1 MFADDKKSAP
11 KGGVQ
16 PKNIVATE
24 TPSVSGDQV
33 VDMVGAA
40 AGAVGGKAG
49 KVVSQAADIA
59 KKAGSIASSVGIN
72 PKNIVSGGSVAGIAS
87 SAGVKPMNIVS
98 SGSAAGMA
106 SSAGVKPMN
115 FASGGSAMAMASSAA
130 SALMGGAEPSGL
142 QFTLSTANLPPQTF
156 VVVDFSLT
164 EMLSS
169 PFVLNVG
176 LASADPAIDFAA
188 VLDEDATLEI
198 KREGVLQRSITGMVA
213 SFEQGDT
220 GLHQTRYSMVIRP
233 ALWRTTL
240 RRNSRIFQ
248 QQSIESIITTL
259 LKENGITDF
268 AFGLRNPH
276 PAREF
281 CVQYQ
286 ESDFDFI
293 QRLAAEEGMFYYF
306 EYPEGKNIV
315 VYTDDVGTLPQGAV
329 LPYNPGE
336 AAKALELCVTTF
348 TRSAQVRTAVV
359 ELKDYTFKNPQ
370 WSAAFNEQASELQNQ
385 RPDYEHFDFPGRF
398 KDEQHGKAFTHY
410 RLEALRNDANLG
422 QGQSNDFTLQPGLLF
437 TLTSHPRGDLNHQW
451 QLLSIQ
457 HSGSQPQALE
467 QESGGQGTTL
477 SNQFVFLPHTQ
488 TWRPTPMPKPSMDG
502 PQIAMVVGPAGEE
515 IYCDEFGRIRLQFLW
530 DRYGKSNDNSSCW
543 IRVTQPWAGQGW
555 GMLAIPRIGQEVV
568 VDFLH
573 GDPDQPIVTG
583 RTYHAN
589 NIPPGSLPASK
600 TQMAFRSKTHKGEG
614 FNELRFEDAKG
625 GEGLFMHA
633 QKDMS
638 TIVLNDRSTTVMAN
652 HTETVLKDQTIAVIQ
667 NHNLTVS
674 ANHSVAVQGDQT
686 TIIGGKREEAVQ
698 GPLLLSSATG
708 IRLVCGDA
716 VIELDTGG
724 NISLICKS
732 FNFYGSANG
741 QLTTG
746 GVLDLNMDGGG
757 PGTEAGP
764 DAAAIKAA
772 VKAIFSPPK
781 K

>member
-1 MFADDKKSAP
+1 
-11 KGGVQ
+11 
-16 PKNIVATE
+16 
-24 TPSVSGDQV
+24 
-33 VDMVGAA
+33 
-40 AGAVGGKAG
+40 
-49 KVVSQAADIA
+49 
-59 KKAGSIASSVGIN
+59 
-72 PKNIVSGGSVAGIAS
+72 
-87 SAGVKPMNIVS
+87 
-98 SGSAAGMA
+98 MA

-115 FASGGSAMAMASSAA
+115 FAGGGSAGSLASSAA
-130 SALMGGAEPSGL
+130 GALMGGAQPSGL
-142 QFTLSTANLPPQTF
+142 QFTLTAVGLPPQTF
-156 VVVDFSLT
+156 VVADFSLT

-176 LASADPAIDFAA
+176 LASADPAIDFSA
-188 VLDEDATLEI
+188 VLDEDATLFVW
-198 KREGVLQRSITGMVA
+198 REGVLQRSITGMVA

-248 QQSIESIITTL
+248 QKTIEDIITTL
-259 LKENGITDF
+259 LKENGITDV
-268 AFGLRNPH
+268 AFGLRYPH

-293 QRLAAEEGMFYYF
+293 QRLAAEEGIFYYF
-306 EYPEGKNIV
+306 EFTEGKNTV
-315 VYTDDVGTLPQGAV
+315 VYADDVGTMPQGV
-329 LPYNPGE
+329 TLPYNPGV
-336 AAKALELCVTTF
+336 ASQALELCVTTF
-348 TRSAQVRTAVV
+348 TRSAQVRTAMVQ
-359 ELKDYTFKNPQ
+359 LKDYTFKDPQ
-370 WSAAFNEQASELQNQ
+370 WRGTFDKQANELQNQ

-398 KDEQHGKAFTHY
+398 KDEKHGKDFTRY

-422 QGQSNDFTLQPGLLF
+422 QGQSNDFALHPGKLF

-451 QLLSIQ
+451 QVLSVA

-467 QESGGQGTTL
+467 QESAGQGTTL
-477 SNQFVFLPHTQ
+477 SNQFTFIPHTQ
-488 TWRPTPMPKPSMDG
+488 TWRPSPMSKPAMDG

-530 DRYGKSNDNSSCW
+530 DRYGESNDNSSCW

-625 GEGLFMHA
+625 GEGLHLHA
-633 QKDMS
+633 QRDMS
-638 TIVLNDRSTTVMAN
+638 TTVLNDKTTTVKGI
-652 HTETVLKDQTIAVIQ
+652 HVETVTKDQR
-667 NHNLTVS
+667 LTVS
-674 ANHSVAVQGDQT
+674 GSKIETVVKSRTTRVHEAETLIVKNNIAIISQGGSIVIGVGSGESLLGSI
-686 TIIGGKREEAVQ
+686 TIDKA
-698 GPLLLSSATG
+698 
-708 IRLVCGDA
+708 
-716 VIELDTGG
+716 G
-724 NISLICKS
+724 NIVIDGKS
-732 FNFYGSANG
+732 IVITGSAGIN
-741 QLTTG
+741 
-746 GVLDLNMDGGG
+746 LN
-757 PGTEAGP
+757 
-764 DAAAIKAA
+764 
-772 VKAIFSPPK
+772 
-781 K
+781 

>member
-1 MFADDKKSAP
+1 MFADDKKGGP

-16 PKNIVATE
+16 PKNIVASD
-24 TPSVSGDQV
+24 TPSISGEQMA
-33 VDMVGAA
+33 DMAGSV
-40 AGAVGGKAG
+40 AGAIGGKAG
-49 KVVSQAADIA
+49 KVVSQATNIA
-59 KKAGSIASSVGIN
+59 KQAESMAGVVKRTANVFTD
-72 PKNIVSGGSVAGIAS
+72 S
-87 SAGVKPMNIVS
+87 SAAGMVPSTGVKPMNIVS
-98 SGSAAGMA
+98 GASAASMA
-106 SSAGVKPMN
+106 STAGVKPMN
-115 FASGGSAMAMASSAA
+115 FAGGGSAGSMASSAA
-130 SALMGGAEPSGL
+130 GALMGSAQPSGL
-142 QFTLSTANLPPQTF
+142 QFTLTAAGLPPQTF
-156 VVVDFSLT
+156 VVADFSLT

-188 VLDEDATLEI
+188 VLDQDATLFVW
-198 KREGVLQRSITGMVA
+198 REGELQRSITGMVA

-220 GLHQTRYSMVIRP
+220 GLHQTRYSMAIRP

-248 QQSIESIITTL
+248 QKTIENIITSL
-259 LKENGITDF
+259 LKENGITDV
-268 AFGLRNPH
+268 AFGLRYPH

-293 QRLAAEEGMFYYF
+293 QRLAAEEGIFYYF
-306 EYPEGKNIV
+306 EFTEGKNTV
-315 VYTDDVGTLPQGAV
+315 VYTDDVGTQPQGV
-329 LPYNPGE
+329 TLPYNPGV
-336 AAKALELCVTTF
+336 ASQAQELCVTTF
-348 TRSAQVRTAVV
+348 TRSAQVRTAMVQ
-359 ELKDYTFKNPQ
+359 LKDYTFKDPQ
-370 WSAAFNEQASELQNQ
+370 WRGTFGKRANELQNQ
-385 RPDYEHFDFPGRF
+385 RTDYEHFDFPGRF
-398 KDEQHGKAFTHY
+398 KDEKHGKDFTRY

-422 QGQSNDFTLQPGLLF
+422 QGQSNDFALHPGKLF

-451 QLLSIQ
+451 QVLSIA

-477 SNQFVFLPHTQ
+477 SNQFTFIPHTQ
-488 TWRPTPMPKPSMDG
+488 TWRPSPMGKPAMDG

-530 DRYGKSNDNSSCW
+530 DRYGESNDNSSCW

-625 GEGLFMHA
+625 GEGLHLHA
-633 QKDMS
+633 QRDMS
-638 TIVLNDRSTTVMAN
+638 TTVLNDQMTQVAHD
-652 HTETVLKDQTIAVIQ
+652 HTEAVGHDQALSVRNDRYKEIQGKEVTAISKDRQIVVEGGSMLEVKKSIMISSTSEGIHISTAGASITMDNAGNIDIQ
-667 NHNLTVS
+667 GAHVRIN
-674 ANHSVAVQGDQT
+674 
-686 TIIGGKREEAVQ
+686 GKR
-698 GPLLLSSATG
+698 
-708 IRLVCGDA
+708 I
-716 VIELDTGG
+716 
-724 NISLICKS
+724 
-732 FNFYGSANG
+732 
-741 QLTTG
+741 
-746 GVLDLNMDGGG
+746 DLN
-757 PGTEAGP
+757 
-764 DAAAIKAA
+764 
-772 VKAIFSPPK
+772 
-781 K
+781 

>member
-1 MFADDKKSAP
+1 MFADDKKNAP
-11 KGGVQ
+11 KGDVQ
-16 PKNIVATE
+16 PKNIVTTE
-24 TPSVSGDQV
+24 SPSVSGDQV

-59 KKAGSIASSVGIN
+59 KKAGSIASSVVIN
-72 PKNIVSGGSVAGIAS
+72 PK
-87 SAGVKPMNIVS
+87 NIVS
-98 SGSAAGMA
+98 SGSAASMA
-106 SSAGVKPMN
+106 SSTGVKPMN
-115 FASGGSAMAMASSAA
+115 FASGGSATSMASSAA
-130 SALMGGAEPSGL
+130 SALLGGAEPSGL

-188 VLDEDATLEI
+188 VLDEDATLVI
-198 KREGVLQRSITGMVA
+198 KREGVVQRSITGMVA

-220 GLHQTRYSMVIRP
+220 GLHQTRYSMVISP

-240 RRNSRIFQ
+240 RRNARIFQ
-248 QQSIESIITTL
+248 QQSIENIITTL

-306 EYPEGKNIV
+306 EFPAGKNIV

-329 LPYNPGE
+329 LPYNPGV
-336 AAKALELCVTTF
+336 ASQALELCVTTF

-370 WSAAFNEQASELQNQ
+370 WSAAFNEQANELQNQ

-422 QGQSNDFTLQPGLLF
+422 NGQSNDFTLQPGLLF
-437 TLTSHPRGDLNHQW
+437 TLTNHPRGDLNHPW

-467 QESGGQGTTL
+467 QVSGGQGTTL

-502 PQIAMVVGPAGEE
+502 PQIAMVVGPTGEE

-625 GEGLFMHA
+625 GEGLHLHA
-633 QKDMS
+633 QKDME
-638 TIVLNDRSTTVMAN
+638 TIVLNDQS
-652 HTETVLKDQTIAVIQ
+652 
-667 NHNLTVS
+667 LTVYKDRTKS
-674 ANHSVAVQGDQT
+674 IVGNETNTVTGFENTKVTVAQDVAVKGGSSLLTGGERKDLAVKKYVIGSGD
-686 TIIGGKREEAVQ
+686 
-698 GPLLLSSATG
+698 L
-708 IRLVCGDA
+708 IRLECGDS
-716 VIELDTGG
+716 VLELCANGAI
-724 NISLICKS
+724 NIKGKS
-732 FNFYGSANG
+732 FNITVDGDGEIITGGTLGLNPSGGQAKAAPPGGGYKG
-741 QLTTG
+741 QL
-746 GVLDLNMDGGG
+746 
-757 PGTEAGP
+757 E
-764 DAAAIKAA
+764 AA
-772 VKAIFSPPK
+772 VAQVFAAQDK
-781 K
+781 KS

>member
-1 MFADDKKSAP
+1 
-11 KGGVQ
+11 
-16 PKNIVATE
+16 
-24 TPSVSGDQV
+24 
-33 VDMVGAA
+33 
-40 AGAVGGKAG
+40 
-49 KVVSQAADIA
+49 
-59 KKAGSIASSVGIN
+59 
-72 PKNIVSGGSVAGIAS
+72 
-87 SAGVKPMNIVS
+87 
-98 SGSAAGMA
+98 MA
-106 SSAGVKPMN
+106 SSTGVKPMN
-115 FASGGSAMAMASSAA
+115 FASGGSATSMASSAA
-130 SALMGGAEPSGL
+130 SALLGGAEPSGL

-188 VLDEDATLEI
+188 VLDEDATLVI
-198 KREGVLQRSITGMVA
+198 KREGVVQRSITGMVA

-220 GLHQTRYSMVIRP
+220 GLHQTRYSMVISP

-240 RRNSRIFQ
+240 RRNARIFQ
-248 QQSIESIITTL
+248 QQSIENIITTL

-306 EYPEGKNIV
+306 EFPAGKNIV

-329 LPYNPGE
+329 LPYNPGV
-336 AAKALELCVTTF
+336 ASQALELCVTTF

-370 WSAAFNEQASELQNQ
+370 WSAAFNEQANELQNQ

-422 QGQSNDFTLQPGLLF
+422 NGQSNDFTLQPGLLF
-437 TLTSHPRGDLNHQW
+437 TLTNHPRGDLNHPW

-467 QESGGQGTTL
+467 QVSGGQGTTL

-502 PQIAMVVGPAGEE
+502 PQIAMVVGPTGEE

-625 GEGLFMHA
+625 GEGLHLHA
-633 QKDMS
+633 QKDME
-638 TIVLNDRSTTVMAN
+638 TIVLNDQS
-652 HTETVLKDQTIAVIQ
+652 
-667 NHNLTVS
+667 LTVYKDRTKS
-674 ANHSVAVQGDQT
+674 IVGNETNTVTGFENTKVTVAQDVAVKGGSSLLTGGERKDLAVKKYVIGSGD
-686 TIIGGKREEAVQ
+686 
-698 GPLLLSSATG
+698 L
-708 IRLVCGDA
+708 IRLECGDS
-716 VIELDTGG
+716 VLELCANGAI
-724 NISLICKS
+724 NIKGKS
-732 FNFYGSANG
+732 FNITVDGDGEIITGGTLGLNPSGGQAKAAPPGGGYKG
-741 QLTTG
+741 QL
-746 GVLDLNMDGGG
+746 
-757 PGTEAGP
+757 E
-764 DAAAIKAA
+764 AA
-772 VKAIFSPPK
+772 VAQVFAAQDK
-781 K
+781 KS

>member
-1 MFADDKKSAP
+1 MFADDKKNAP

-24 TPSVSGDQV
+24 TPTVSGDQV
-33 VDMVGAA
+33 ADMVGAA

-59 KKAGSIASSVGIN
+59 KKAGS
-72 PKNIVSGGSVAGIAS
+72 IAS

-115 FASGGSAMAMASSAA
+115 FASGGSATAMASSAA
-130 SALMGGAEPSGL
+130 SALLGGTDPSGL
-142 QFTLSTANLPPQTF
+142 QFTLFTANLPPQTF

-248 QQSIESIITTL
+248 QQSIENIITTL

-329 LPYNPGE
+329 LPYNPGV
-336 AAKALELCVTTF
+336 ASQALELCVTTF

-625 GEGLFMHA
+625 GEGLHLHA
-633 QKDMS
+633 QKDME
-638 TIVLNDRSTTVMAN
+638 TIVLNDQS
-652 HTETVLKDQTIAVIQ
+652 
-667 NHNLTVS
+667 LTVYKDRTKS
-674 ANHSVAVQGDQT
+674 IVGNETNTVTGFENTKVTVAQDVAVKGGSSLLTGGERSDLAVGSYVIGSGD
-686 TIIGGKREEAVQ
+686 
-698 GPLLLSSATG
+698 L
-708 IRLVCGDA
+708 IRLECGDS
-716 VIELDTGG
+716 VLELCANGAI
-724 NISLICKS
+724 NIKGKS
-732 FNFYGSANG
+732 FNITVDGDGEIITGGTLGLNPSGGQAKAAPPGGGYKG
-741 QLTTG
+741 QL
-746 GVLDLNMDGGG
+746 
-757 PGTEAGP
+757 E
-764 DAAAIKAA
+764 AA
-772 VKAIFSPPK
+772 VAQVFAAQDK
-781 K
+781 KS

>member
-1 MFADDKKSAP
+1 
-11 KGGVQ
+11 
-16 PKNIVATE
+16 
-24 TPSVSGDQV
+24 
-33 VDMVGAA
+33 
-40 AGAVGGKAG
+40 
-49 KVVSQAADIA
+49 
-59 KKAGSIASSVGIN
+59 
-72 PKNIVSGGSVAGIAS
+72 
-87 SAGVKPMNIVS
+87 
-98 SGSAAGMA
+98 
-106 SSAGVKPMN
+106 
-115 FASGGSAMAMASSAA
+115 MASSAA
-130 SALMGGAEPSGL
+130 SALLGGTDPSGL
-142 QFTLSTANLPPQTF
+142 QFTLFTANLPPQTF

-248 QQSIESIITTL
+248 QQSIENIITTL

-329 LPYNPGE
+329 LPYNPGV
-336 AAKALELCVTTF
+336 ASQALELCVTTF

-625 GEGLFMHA
+625 GEGLHLHA
-633 QKDMS
+633 QKDME
-638 TIVLNDRSTTVMAN
+638 TIVLNDQS
-652 HTETVLKDQTIAVIQ
+652 
-667 NHNLTVS
+667 LTVYKDRTKS
-674 ANHSVAVQGDQT
+674 IVGNETNTVTGFENTKVTVAQDVAVKGGSSLLTGGERSDLAVGSYVIGSGD
-686 TIIGGKREEAVQ
+686 
-698 GPLLLSSATG
+698 L
-708 IRLVCGDA
+708 IRLECGDS
-716 VIELDTGG
+716 VLELCANGAI
-724 NISLICKS
+724 NIKGKS
-732 FNFYGSANG
+732 FNITVDGDGEIITGGTLGLNPSGGQAKAAPPGGGYKG
-741 QLTTG
+741 QL
-746 GVLDLNMDGGG
+746 
-757 PGTEAGP
+757 E
-764 DAAAIKAA
+764 AA
-772 VKAIFSPPK
+772 VAQVFAAQDK
-781 K
+781 KS

>member
-59 KKAGSIASSVGIN
+59 KKAGSIASS
-72 PKNIVSGGSVAGIAS
+72 
-87 SAGVKPMNIVS
+87 AGVKPMNIVS
-98 SGSAAGMA
+98 SGGAAGMA

-115 FASGGSAMAMASSAA
+115 FASGGSATAMASSAA

-142 QFTLSTANLPPQTF
+142 QFTLSTANLPAQTF

-188 VLDEDATLEI
+188 VLDEDATLVI
-198 KREGVLQRSITGMVA
+198 KREGVVQRSITGMVA

-329 LPYNPGE
+329 LPYNPGV
-336 AAKALELCVTTF
+336 ASQAQELCVTTF

-359 ELKDYTFKNPQ
+359 ELKDYTFKNPL

-422 QGQSNDFTLQPGLLF
+422 NGQSNDFTLQPGLLF
-437 TLTSHPRGDLNHQW
+437 TLTSHPRSDLNHQW

-488 TWRPTPMPKPSMDG
+488 TWRPTPMPKPAMDG

-625 GEGLFMHA
+625 GEGLFLHA

-638 TIVLNDRSTTVMAN
+638 TTVLNDKTTTVKGGHVEN
-652 HTETVLKDQTIAVIQ
+652 VTKDQR
-667 NHNLTVS
+667 LTVS
-674 ANHSVAVQGDQT
+674 GSKIETVVKSRTTRVHEEETLIVKNNISIVSQGGSIVIGVGSGKALLGSI
-686 TIIGGKREEAVQ
+686 TIDNA
-698 GPLLLSSATG
+698 
-708 IRLVCGDA
+708 
-716 VIELDTGG
+716 G
-724 NISLICKS
+724 NIVID
-732 FNFYGSANG
+732 G
-741 QLTTG
+741 QSIVIKG
-746 GVLDLNMDGGG
+746 ASGINLN
-757 PGTEAGP
+757 
-764 DAAAIKAA
+764 
-772 VKAIFSPPK
+772 
-781 K
+781 

>member
-1 MFADDKKSAP
+1 MFADDKKNGL

-16 PKNIVATE
+16 PKNMVASE

-33 VDMVGAA
+33 ADMVGSA
-40 AGAVGGKAG
+40 AGALGGKAG
-49 KVVSQAADIA
+49 KVAAKVTNAVKQAESMAGVA
-59 KKAGSIASSVGIN
+59 KKAVNVFTDSSAAGMVPSAGMK
-72 PKNIVSGGSVAGIAS
+72 PMNIVSGGS
-87 SAGVKPMNIVS
+87 
-98 SGSAAGMA
+98 AAGMA
-106 SSAGVKPMN
+106 PSTGVNPMN
-115 FASGGSAMAMASSAA
+115 FAGGGSAGSLASSAA
-130 SALMGGAEPSGL
+130 GALMGGAQPSGL
-142 QFTLSTANLPPQTF
+142 QFTLTAVGLPPQTF
-156 VVVDFSLT
+156 VVSDFSMT

-176 LASADPAIDFAA
+176 LASADPAIDFSA
-188 VLDEDATLEI
+188 VLDEDATLFVW
-198 KREGVLQRSITGMVA
+198 REGVLQRSITGMVA

-248 QQSIESIITTL
+248 QKTIEDIITTL
-259 LKENGITDF
+259 LKENGITDV
-268 AFGLRNPH
+268 AFGLRYPH

-293 QRLAAEEGMFYYF
+293 QRLAAEEGIFYYF
-306 EYPEGKNIV
+306 EFTEGKNTV
-315 VYTDDVGTLPQGAV
+315 VYADDVGTMPQGV
-329 LPYNPGE
+329 TLPYNPGV
-336 AAKALELCVTTF
+336 AAQALELCVTTF
-348 TRSAQVRTAVV
+348 TRSAQVRTAMVQ
-359 ELKDYTFKNPQ
+359 LKDYTFKDPQ
-370 WSAAFNEQASELQNQ
+370 WRGTFDKQANELQNQ

-398 KDEQHGKAFTHY
+398 KDETHGKDFTRY

-422 QGQSNDFTLQPGLLF
+422 QGQSNDFALHPGKLF
-437 TLTSHPRGDLNHQW
+437 ILTSHPRADLNHQW
-451 QLLSIQ
+451 QVLSVA

-477 SNQFVFLPHTQ
+477 SNQFTFIPHTQ
-488 TWRPTPMPKPSMDG
+488 TWRPSPMSKPAMDG

-530 DRYGKSNDNSSCW
+530 DRYGESNDNSSCW

-638 TIVLNDRSTTVMAN
+638 ITVLNDQMTQVAHD
-652 HTETVLKDQTIAVIQ
+652 HTEAVGHDQALSVRNDRYKEIQGKEVTAISKDRQIVVEGGSMLEVKKSITISSTSEGIHIATAGASITMDNAGNIDIQ
-667 NHNLTVS
+667 GAHVRIN
-674 ANHSVAVQGDQT
+674 
-686 TIIGGKREEAVQ
+686 GKR
-698 GPLLLSSATG
+698 
-708 IRLVCGDA
+708 I
-716 VIELDTGG
+716 
-724 NISLICKS
+724 
-732 FNFYGSANG
+732 
-741 QLTTG
+741 
-746 GVLDLNMDGGG
+746 DLN
-757 PGTEAGP
+757 
-764 DAAAIKAA
+764 
-772 VKAIFSPPK
+772 
-781 K
+781 

>member
-1 MFADDKKSAP
+1 
-11 KGGVQ
+11 
-16 PKNIVATE
+16 
-24 TPSVSGDQV
+24 
-33 VDMVGAA
+33 MV
-40 AGAVGGKAG
+40 
-49 KVVSQAADIA
+49 
-59 KKAGSIASSVGIN
+59 
-72 PKNIVSGGSVAGIAS
+72 
-87 SAGVKPMNIVS
+87 
-98 SGSAAGMA
+98 
-106 SSAGVKPMN
+106 
-115 FASGGSAMAMASSAA
+115 SSAA

-188 VLDEDATLEI
+188 VLDEDATLVI
-198 KREGVLQRSITGMVA
+198 KREGVVQRSITGMVA

-329 LPYNPGE
+329 LPYNPGV
-336 AAKALELCVTTF
+336 ASQALELCVTTF

-422 QGQSNDFTLQPGLLF
+422 NGQSNDFTLQPGLLF
-437 TLTSHPRGDLNHQW
+437 TLTSHPRSDLNHQW
-451 QLLSIQ
+451 QLLRIQ

-625 GEGLFMHA
+625 GEGLHLHA
-633 QKDMS
+633 QKDME
-638 TIVLNDRSTTVMAN
+638 TIVLNDQS
-652 HTETVLKDQTIAVIQ
+652 
-667 NHNLTVS
+667 LTVYKDRTKS
-674 ANHSVAVQGDQT
+674 IVGNETNTVTGFENTKVTVAQDVAVKGGSSLLTGGERSDLAVGSYVIGSGD
-686 TIIGGKREEAVQ
+686 
-698 GPLLLSSATG
+698 L
-708 IRLVCGDA
+708 IRLECGDS
-716 VIELDTGG
+716 VLELCANGAI
-724 NISLICKS
+724 NIKGKS
-732 FNFYGSANG
+732 FNITVDGDGEIITGGTLGLNPSGGQAKAAPPGGGYKG
-741 QLTTG
+741 QL
-746 GVLDLNMDGGG
+746 
-757 PGTEAGP
+757 E
-764 DAAAIKAA
+764 AA
-772 VKAIFSPPK
+772 VAQVFAAQDK
-781 K
+781 KS

>member
-1 MFADDKKSAP
+1 
-11 KGGVQ
+11 
-16 PKNIVATE
+16 
-24 TPSVSGDQV
+24 
-33 VDMVGAA
+33 
-40 AGAVGGKAG
+40 
-49 KVVSQAADIA
+49 
-59 KKAGSIASSVGIN
+59 
-72 PKNIVSGGSVAGIAS
+72 
-87 SAGVKPMNIVS
+87 
-98 SGSAAGMA
+98 
-106 SSAGVKPMN
+106 
-115 FASGGSAMAMASSAA
+115 MASSAA
-130 SALMGGAEPSGL
+130 SALLGGAEPSGL

-188 VLDEDATLEI
+188 VLDEDATLVI
-198 KREGVLQRSITGMVA
+198 KREGVVQRSITGMVA

-220 GLHQTRYSMVIRP
+220 GLHQTRYSMVISP

-240 RRNSRIFQ
+240 RRNARIFQ
-248 QQSIESIITTL
+248 QQSIENIITTL

-306 EYPEGKNIV
+306 EFPAGKNIV

-329 LPYNPGE
+329 LPYNPGV
-336 AAKALELCVTTF
+336 ASQALELCVTTF

-370 WSAAFNEQASELQNQ
+370 WSAAFNEQANELQNQ

-422 QGQSNDFTLQPGLLF
+422 NGQSNDFTLQPGLLF
-437 TLTSHPRGDLNHQW
+437 TLTNHPRGDLNHPW

-467 QESGGQGTTL
+467 QVSGGQGTTL

-502 PQIAMVVGPAGEE
+502 PQIAMVVGPTGEE

-625 GEGLFMHA
+625 GEGLHLHA
-633 QKDMS
+633 QKDME
-638 TIVLNDRSTTVMAN
+638 TIVLNDQS
-652 HTETVLKDQTIAVIQ
+652 
-667 NHNLTVS
+667 LTVYKDRTKS
-674 ANHSVAVQGDQT
+674 IVGNETNTVTGFENTKVTVAQDVAVKGGSSLLTGGERKDLAVKKYVIGSGD
-686 TIIGGKREEAVQ
+686 
-698 GPLLLSSATG
+698 L
-708 IRLVCGDA
+708 IRLECGDS
-716 VIELDTGG
+716 VLELCANGAI
-724 NISLICKS
+724 NIKGKS
-732 FNFYGSANG
+732 FNITVDGDGEIITGGTLGLNPSGGQAKAAPPGGGYKG
-741 QLTTG
+741 QL
-746 GVLDLNMDGGG
+746 
-757 PGTEAGP
+757 E
-764 DAAAIKAA
+764 AA
-772 VKAIFSPPK
+772 VAQVFAAQDK
-781 K
+781 KS

>member
-1 MFADDKKSAP
+1 
-11 KGGVQ
+11 
-16 PKNIVATE
+16 
-24 TPSVSGDQV
+24 
-33 VDMVGAA
+33 
-40 AGAVGGKAG
+40 
-49 KVVSQAADIA
+49 
-59 KKAGSIASSVGIN
+59 
-72 PKNIVSGGSVAGIAS
+72 
-87 SAGVKPMNIVS
+87 
-98 SGSAAGMA
+98 
-106 SSAGVKPMN
+106 
-115 FASGGSAMAMASSAA
+115 MASSAA
-130 SALMGGAEPSGL
+130 SALLGGAEPSGL
-142 QFTLSTANLPPQTF
+142 QFTLFTANLPPQTF

-248 QQSIESIITTL
+248 QQSIENIITTL

-329 LPYNPGE
+329 LPYNPGV
-336 AAKALELCVTTF
+336 ASQALELCVTTF

-625 GEGLFMHA
+625 GEGLHLHA
-633 QKDMS
+633 QKDME
-638 TIVLNDRSTTVMAN
+638 TIVLNDQS
-652 HTETVLKDQTIAVIQ
+652 
-667 NHNLTVS
+667 LTVYKDRTKS
-674 ANHSVAVQGDQT
+674 IVGNETNTVTGFENTKVTVAQDVAVKGGSSLLTGGERSDLAVGSYVIGSGD
-686 TIIGGKREEAVQ
+686 
-698 GPLLLSSATG
+698 L
-708 IRLVCGDA
+708 IRLECGDS
-716 VIELDTGG
+716 VLELCANGAI
-724 NISLICKS
+724 NIKGKS
-732 FNFYGSANG
+732 FNITVDGDGEIITGGTLGLNPSGGQAKAAPPGGGYKG
-741 QLTTG
+741 QL
-746 GVLDLNMDGGG
+746 
-757 PGTEAGP
+757 E
-764 DAAAIKAA
+764 AA
-772 VKAIFSPPK
+772 VAQVFAAQDK
-781 K
+781 KS

>member
-1 MFADDKKSAP
+1 MFADDKKNGL

-16 PKNIVATE
+16 PKNMVASE

-33 VDMVGAA
+33 ADMVGSA
-40 AGAVGGKAG
+40 AGALGGKAG
-49 KVVSQAADIA
+49 KVAAKVTNAAKQAESMAGVA
-59 KKAGSIASSVGIN
+59 KKAVN
-72 PKNIVSGGSVAGIAS
+72 VFTDS
-87 SAGVKPMNIVS
+87 SAAGMVHSTGVKPMNIVS
-98 SGSAAGMA
+98 GGGAAGIASAAGVRPMNIVSGGSAAGMA
-106 SSAGVKPMN
+106 PSTGVNPMN
-115 FASGGSAMAMASSAA
+115 FAGGGSAGSLASSAA
-130 SALMGGAEPSGL
+130 GALMGGAQPSGL
-142 QFTLSTANLPPQTF
+142 QFTLTAVGLPPQTF
-156 VVVDFSLT
+156 VVSDFSMT

-176 LASADPAIDFAA
+176 LASADPAIDFSA
-188 VLDEDATLEI
+188 VLDEDATLFVW
-198 KREGVLQRSITGMVA
+198 REGVLQRSITGMVA

-248 QQSIESIITTL
+248 QKTIEDIITTL
-259 LKENGITDF
+259 LKENGITDV
-268 AFGLRNPH
+268 AFGLRYPH

-293 QRLAAEEGMFYYF
+293 QRLAAEEGIFYYF
-306 EYPEGKNIV
+306 EFTEGKNTV
-315 VYTDDVGTLPQGAV
+315 VYADDVGTMPQGV
-329 LPYNPGE
+329 TLPYNPGV
-336 AAKALELCVTTF
+336 AAQALELCVTTF
-348 TRSAQVRTAVV
+348 TRSAQVRTAMVQ
-359 ELKDYTFKNPQ
+359 LKDYTFKDPQ
-370 WSAAFNEQASELQNQ
+370 WRGTFDKQANELQNQ

-398 KDEQHGKAFTHY
+398 KDETHGKDFTRY

-422 QGQSNDFTLQPGLLF
+422 QGQSNDFALHPGKLF
-437 TLTSHPRGDLNHQW
+437 TLTSHPRADLNHQW
-451 QLLSIQ
+451 QVLSVA

-477 SNQFVFLPHTQ
+477 SNQFTFIPHTQ
-488 TWRPTPMPKPSMDG
+488 TWRPSPMSKPAMDG

-530 DRYGKSNDNSSCW
+530 DRYGESNDNSSCW

-625 GEGLFMHA
+625 GEGLHLHA
-633 QKDMS
+633 QRDME
-638 TIVLNDRSTTVMAN
+638 TIVKNDQSLTVESGNRTLNILAGNETKTVKQGGLSETICTMRSTSAN
-652 HTETVLKDQTIAVIQ
+652 QVQVKAKAGKSGLGTQLYESSDVITLKVGAGEIKMTTGSIVLKFGGSSIQ
-667 NHNLTVS
+667 
-674 ANHSVAVQGDQT
+674 
-686 TIIGGKREEAVQ
+686 
-698 GPLLLSSATG
+698 
-708 IRLVCGDA
+708 
-716 VIELDTGG
+716 LD
-724 NISLICKS
+724 
-732 FNFYGSANG
+732 ANG
-741 QLTTG
+741 IFVSG
-746 GVLDLNMDGGG
+746 PVIHLN
-757 PGTEAGP
+757 
-764 DAAAIKAA
+764 K
-772 VKAIFSPPK
+772 
-781 K
+781 

>member
-1 MFADDKKSAP
+1 MFADDKKNAP

-72 PKNIVSGGSVAGIAS
+72 PKNIVSGGSAAGIAS

-115 FASGGSAMAMASSAA
+115 FASGGSATAMASSAA

-329 LPYNPGE
+329 LPYNPGV
-336 AAKALELCVTTF
+336 ASQALELCVTTF

-422 QGQSNDFTLQPGLLF
+422 NGQSNDFTLQPGLLF
-437 TLTSHPRGDLNHQW
+437 TLTSHPRSDLNHQW

-638 TIVLNDRSTTVMAN
+638 TTVKDNQTNMVEKGNRILTVALGNEVKNISKGSLVEDVKLLRSTTAN
-652 HTETVLKDQTIAVIQ
+652 FVQVKAEGDSPGTQLYTATQQIELEVGAGNIIMTTESITLSFGASSVIQ
-667 NHNLTVS
+667 LNKDGILIKGTVVDI
-674 ANHSVAVQGDQT
+674 NP
-686 TIIGGKREEAVQ
+686 E
-698 GPLLLSSATG
+698 
-708 IRLVCGDA
+708 
-716 VIELDTGG
+716 
-724 NISLICKS
+724 
-732 FNFYGSANG
+732 
-741 QLTTG
+741 
-746 GVLDLNMDGGG
+746 
-757 PGTEAGP
+757 
-764 DAAAIKAA
+764 
-772 VKAIFSPPK
+772 
-781 K
+781 

>member
-1 MFADDKKSAP
+1 MFADDKKNAP

-24 TPSVSGDQV
+24 TPSISGDQV
-33 VDMVGAA
+33 VDMVGSA

-72 PKNIVSGGSVAGIAS
+72 PKNMVSGGSAAGI
-87 SAGVKPMNIVS
+87 
-98 SGSAAGMA
+98 A

-115 FASGGSAMAMASSAA
+115 FASGGSATAMASSAA
-130 SALMGGAEPSGL
+130 SALLGGAETSGL

-164 EMLSS
+164 ETLSS
-169 PFVLNVG
+169 PFILNVG
-176 LASADPAIDFAA
+176 LASADPSIDFAA
-188 VLDEDATLEI
+188 VLDEDATLVI
-198 KREGVLQRSITGMVA
+198 KREGVVQRSITGMVA

-240 RRNSRIFQ
+240 RRNARIFQ
-248 QQSIESIITTL
+248 QQSIENIITTL

-315 VYTDDVGTLPQGAV
+315 VYTDDVGTLPLGAV
-329 LPYNPGE
+329 LPYNPGV
-336 AAKALELCVTTF
+336 AAQALELCVTTF

-422 QGQSNDFTLQPGLLF
+422 NGQSNDFTLQPGLLF
-437 TLTSHPRGDLNHQW
+437 TLTSHPRGDLNRPW

-457 HSGSQPQALE
+457 HSGNQPQALE

-488 TWRPTPMPKPSMDG
+488 TWRPTPMPKPAMDG

-638 TIVLNDRSTTVMAN
+638 TTV
-652 HTETVLKDQTIAVIQ
+652 KDNQD
-667 NHNLTVS
+667 LTVEMGNRKVTVVTGDEVTHVQQGNLKETIKLKRITK
-674 ANHSVAVQGDQT
+674 ANTIEFEANADGGSKGTQLLKASDQLDLQVGESKIVMT
-686 TIIGGKREEAVQ
+686 TESITLSFGEGSKIIIN
-698 GPLLLSSATG
+698 S
-708 IRLVCGDA
+708 
-716 VIELDTGG
+716 
-724 NISLICKS
+724 
-732 FNFYGSANG
+732 
-741 QLTTG
+741 G
-746 GVLDLNMDGGG
+746 GVSVEGPVVHLNKD
-757 PGTEAGP
+757 
-764 DAAAIKAA
+764 K
-772 VKAIFSPPK
+772 
-781 K
+781 

>member
-1 MFADDKKSAP
+1 MFADDKKNAP

-24 TPSVSGDQV
+24 TPTVSGDQV
-33 VDMVGAA
+33 ADMVGAA

-72 PKNIVSGGSVAGIAS
+72 PKNIVSGGSAAGIAS
-87 SAGVKPMNIVS
+87 SAGMKPMNIVS

-115 FASGGSAMAMASSAA
+115 FASGGSSATAMASSAA
-130 SALMGGAEPSGL
+130 GALLGGAEPSGL
-142 QFTLSTANLPPQTF
+142 QFTLFTANLPPQTF

-188 VLDEDATLEI
+188 VLDEDATLVI
-198 KREGVLQRSITGMVA
+198 KREGVVQRSITGMVA

-248 QQSIESIITTL
+248 QQSIENIITTL

-329 LPYNPGE
+329 LPYNPGV
-336 AAKALELCVTTF
+336 ASQALELCVTTF

-625 GEGLFMHA
+625 GEGLFLHA

-638 TIVLNDRSTTVMAN
+638 TTVKDNQTNMVEKGNRILTVALGNEVKNISKGSLVEDVKLLRSTTAN
-652 HTETVLKDQTIAVIQ
+652 FVQVKAEGDSPGTQLYTATQQIELEVGAGNIIMTTESITLSFGASSVIQ
-667 NHNLTVS
+667 LNKDGILIKGTVVDI
-674 ANHSVAVQGDQT
+674 NP
-686 TIIGGKREEAVQ
+686 E
-698 GPLLLSSATG
+698 
-708 IRLVCGDA
+708 
-716 VIELDTGG
+716 
-724 NISLICKS
+724 
-732 FNFYGSANG
+732 
-741 QLTTG
+741 
-746 GVLDLNMDGGG
+746 
-757 PGTEAGP
+757 
-764 DAAAIKAA
+764 
-772 VKAIFSPPK
+772 
-781 K
+781 

>member
-1 MFADDKKSAP
+1 
-11 KGGVQ
+11 
-16 PKNIVATE
+16 
-24 TPSVSGDQV
+24 
-33 VDMVGAA
+33 
-40 AGAVGGKAG
+40 
-49 KVVSQAADIA
+49 
-59 KKAGSIASSVGIN
+59 
-72 PKNIVSGGSVAGIAS
+72 
-87 SAGVKPMNIVS
+87 
-98 SGSAAGMA
+98 
-106 SSAGVKPMN
+106 
-115 FASGGSAMAMASSAA
+115 MASSAA
-130 SALMGGAEPSGL
+130 SALLGGAEPSGL

-188 VLDEDATLEI
+188 VLDEDATLVI
-198 KREGVLQRSITGMVA
+198 KREGVVQRSITGMVA

-329 LPYNPGE
+329 LPYNPGV
-336 AAKALELCVTTF
+336 ASQALELCVTTF

-422 QGQSNDFTLQPGLLF
+422 NGQSNDFTLQPGLLF
-437 TLTSHPRGDLNHQW
+437 TLTSHPRSDLNHQW

-625 GEGLFMHA
+625 GEGLHLHA
-633 QKDMS
+633 QKDME
-638 TIVLNDRSTTVMAN
+638 TIVLNDQS
-652 HTETVLKDQTIAVIQ
+652 
-667 NHNLTVS
+667 LTVYKDRTKS
-674 ANHSVAVQGDQT
+674 IVGNETNTVTGFENTKVTVAQDVAVKGGSSLLTGGERSDLAVGSYVIGSGD
-686 TIIGGKREEAVQ
+686 
-698 GPLLLSSATG
+698 L
-708 IRLVCGDA
+708 IRLECGDS
-716 VIELDTGG
+716 VLELCANGAI
-724 NISLICKS
+724 NIKGKS
-732 FNFYGSANG
+732 FNITVDGDGEIITGGTLGLNPSGGQAKAAPPGGGYKG
-741 QLTTG
+741 QL
-746 GVLDLNMDGGG
+746 
-757 PGTEAGP
+757 E
-764 DAAAIKAA
+764 AA
-772 VKAIFSPPK
+772 VAQVFAAQDK
-781 K
+781 KS

>member
-1 MFADDKKSAP
+1 MFADDKKNAP

-24 TPSVSGDQV
+24 TPTVSGDQV
-33 VDMVGAA
+33 ADMVGAA

-72 PKNIVSGGSVAGIAS
+72 PKNIVSGGSAAGIAS

-115 FASGGSAMAMASSAA
+115 FASGGSATAMASSAA
-130 SALMGGAEPSGL
+130 SALLGGVDPSGL
-142 QFTLSTANLPPQTF
+142 QFTLFTANLPPQTF

-248 QQSIESIITTL
+248 QQSIENIITTL

-329 LPYNPGE
+329 LPYNPGV
-336 AAKALELCVTTF
+336 ASQALELCVTTF

-638 TIVLNDRSTTVMAN
+638 TTV
-652 HTETVLKDQTIAVIQ
+652 KDNQD
-667 NHNLTVS
+667 LTVEMGNRKVTVVTGDEVTHVQQGNLKETIKLKRITK
-674 ANHSVAVQGDQT
+674 ANTIEFEATADGGSKGTQLLKASDQLDLQVGESKIVMT
-686 TIIGGKREEAVQ
+686 TESITLSFGEGSKIIIN
-698 GPLLLSSATG
+698 S
-708 IRLVCGDA
+708 
-716 VIELDTGG
+716 
-724 NISLICKS
+724 
-732 FNFYGSANG
+732 
-741 QLTTG
+741 G
-746 GVLDLNMDGGG
+746 GVSVEGPVIHLNKD
-757 PGTEAGP
+757 
-764 DAAAIKAA
+764 K
-772 VKAIFSPPK
+772 
-781 K
+781 